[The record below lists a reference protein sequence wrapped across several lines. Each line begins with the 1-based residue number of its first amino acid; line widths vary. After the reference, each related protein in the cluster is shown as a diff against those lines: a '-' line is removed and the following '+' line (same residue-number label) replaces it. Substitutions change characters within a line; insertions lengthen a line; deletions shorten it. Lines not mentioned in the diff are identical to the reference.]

1 MELTC
6 RLPTCRVQSLA
17 MRRTL
22 FGLLSLSG
30 LAAGWRV
37 PAKNPTGRASRRAFF
52 ALAAAST
59 VAPAAFADEF
69 DSRSQQAAVVQQSL
83 QALNAGSRKL
93 SDEGLGDGDLVAELL
108 RRTEANKERNAALVR
123 KTTEG
128 NAYQAI
134 DGSVN
139 RRLVTDLT
147 GRNRYLDAKEIRALT
162 LQRRL
167 ACAPSVMEPC
177 RMVEPSAGADAPP
190 LQLPEVKALT
200 CDADGRNCKF
210 R

>member
-1 MELTC
+1 M
-6 RLPTCRVQSLA
+6 PSSN
-17 MRRTL
+17 L
-22 FGLLSLSG
+22 FVVGLLSL
-30 LAAGWRV
+30 LASVAGWRV
-37 PAKNPTGRASRRAFF
+37 LPNELPTNGRASRRAIL

-59 VAPAAFADEF
+59 TAPAAFADEY
-69 DSRSQQAAVVQQSL
+69 DKRSEQAAVVQENFK
-83 QALNAGSRKL
+83 ALNAGSRKL
-93 SDEGLGDGDLVAELL
+93 SDEGLADGDLVTELL
-108 RRTEANKERNAALVR
+108 RRTEANKERNAALVK

-134 DGSVN
+134 DGSIN

-147 GRNRYLDAKEIRALT
+147 GRNRYLDAKEIRELT
-162 LQRRL
+162 VQRRL

-177 RMVEPSAGADAPP
+177 RMVEPSANGAAPM
-190 LQLPEVKALT
+190 QLPEVKALT